1 MKTKNKQKSRDS
13 SCDPALSVNDNVS
26 HHPDNTRD
34 QHVNL
39 IWSQLVAMVL
49 RAQWPLGTIAQF
61 FHFVAEEKSK
71 TKKTKVFYDWAT
83 TGIPVKILSTRSPK
97 LRLLCRLSKSLVF
110 GWYQTEG
117 VLILFHTRILE
128 KFTLHVYKGKTSNL
142 PSCVQGFWKN
152 LRFPRNERWNS
163 RVTYISGGQSRLT
176 LDHGFTNR
184 VRLSVKFTPR
194 ILILALIT
202 LQV

>member
-1 MKTKNKQKSRDS
+1 MKTKNKEKSRDS
-13 SCDPALSVNDNVS
+13 SCDPALSVHDNVS
-26 HHPDNTRD
+26 HHQDNTRD

-39 IWSQLVAMVL
+39 IGSQLVAMVL

-61 FHFVAEEKSK
+61 FHFVAEEKTK
-71 TKKTKVFYDWAT
+71 TKKTKIFYDWAT

-97 LRLLCRLSKSLVF
+97 LRLLCRLSKSLIF

-142 PSCVQGFWKN
+142 PSCAQGFWKN

-194 ILILALIT
+194 ILILA
-202 LQV
+202 